1 MAHRTMTNA
10 RRVDDTFITLKARF
24 ALWVVIAVGG
34 ALLVAGTAAQAV
46 ALDRQWEID
55 SRT

>member
-1 MAHRTMTNA
+1 MAHRN
-10 RRVDDTFITLKARF
+10 DTFITLKARF

-34 ALLVAGTAAQAV
+34 ALLVGGTAAQAV